1 MDTGT
6 DLRRD
11 DPHDAAEHGDVA
23 EPQAGDEPP
32 ADGGFH
38 LGSGGRRLP
47 QATRARPVPPGVA
60 VDDPTLFFNRELSE
74 IDFNW
79 RVLQQAADERT
90 PLHERVHFLA
100 ITASNLDE
108 LFQKRV
114 GGLKRQRAAGVTEL
128 SPDGRDPAQQLD
140 LVLASSRRL
149 MTDRSRLW
157 REELCPALARIG
169 VEVVDYQQLT
179 QAQRAEADA
188 YFHQT
193 LYAILTPLAVDPTRP
208 FPLIS
213 NLSLSLAVTLEDP
226 TTRVTQF
233 ARVKVSSGLPR
244 WVRFQ
249 GSRRVL
255 PVERLIAHHVHTLF
269 PGMHV
274 TGAYM
279 FSLVRNAYLE
289 HHAEVATDLIERI
302 SDALREQR
310 FAQVVRLDVE
320 VAMPQVLRAFLRD
333 QLEVDDEDVFE
344 ETELLRV
351 VDLHSLVAEPEPALS
366 HERWTPRTTGRLQ
379 TVDGAER
386 DIFSVIREADVLVH
400 HPYESYDSSVL
411 RLLREAAADPAV
423 IGIKQT
429 VYRTN
434 DQSQA
439 MGALLAAAEA
449 GKQVSVLIEIQARFD
464 ERANISWG
472 EVLEEAGVHV
482 AYGVPNLK
490 THAKAI
496 LVIRQE
502 HDGIRCYCHIGTG
515 NYNEKTA
522 QVYCDLSLLTCSKPI
537 GDDLINLFH
546 SLTGYAPAQR
556 YGSLLVAPT
565 FLSDSFVALIEGEIE
580 RQRQHG
586 DGRIIAKMNGLDDV
600 KLIQQLYRA
609 SQAGV
614 SIDLIV
620 RGLCRLRPGIPGI
633 SDNIRVISII
643 GRFLEHDR
651 VYYFG
656 SGGEE
661 RVYLGSADWRRR
673 NLHERV
679 EVVAPVTDDV
689 VKRRIIDTLNLAL
702 SHNRLAWELSSGG
715 SYTQREPA
723 QGEPEVNFQLEL
735 MRRATRTSEAG

>member
-1 MDTGT
+1 MTG
-6 DLRRD
+6 
-11 DPHDAAEHGDVA
+11 
-23 EPQAGDEPP
+23 
-32 ADGGFH
+32 GGH
-38 LGSGGRRLP
+38 HVGSGGRRLP
-47 QATRARPVPPGVA
+47 QATLSRPVPVGVEI
-60 VDDPTLFFNRELSE
+60 DDPSLYFNRELSE

-79 RVLQQAADERT
+79 RVLQQAADVRT
-90 PLHERVHFLA
+90 PLYERLHFLA

-128 SPDGRDPAQQLD
+128 SPDGRDPAQQLE
-140 LVLASSRRL
+140 LVLAASRSL
-149 MTDRSRLW
+149 MQERSRLW
-157 REELCPALARIG
+157 REELCPALAQLG
-169 VEVVDYQQLT
+169 VEVIGYRQLSEP
-179 QAQRAEADA
+179 QRQVADA
-188 YFHQT
+188 YFHQI
-193 LYAILTPLAVDPTRP
+193 LYPILTPLAVDPTRP

-213 NLSLSLAVTLEDP
+213 NLSLSLAVTLTEP
-226 TTRVTQF
+226 SSGIAQF
-233 ARVKVSSGLPR
+233 ARVKVSSALPR

-249 GSRRVL
+249 GSRMVL
-255 PVERLIAHHVHTLF
+255 PVERLIAQHVHTLF
-269 PGMHV
+269 PGMEV
-274 TGAYM
+274 TGAYA

-289 HHAEVATDLIERI
+289 HPAEVATDLIEMI
-302 SDALREQR
+302 SEALREQR

-320 VAMPQVLRAFLRD
+320 EAMPQELREFLRD
-333 QLEVDDEDVFE
+333 QLEVDVEDVFE
-344 ETELLRV
+344 ETELLRI
-351 VDLHSLVAEPEPALS
+351 VDLHSLVADKEPWLS
-366 HERWTPRTTGRLQ
+366 YSRWEPRTISSLQ
-379 TVDGAER
+379 PVDGVER
-386 DIFSVIREADVLVH
+386 DIFSIIREGDVLVH
-400 HPYESYDSSVL
+400 HPYESYDTSVL
-411 RLLREAAADPAV
+411 RLLREAAADPDV

-439 MGALLAAAEA
+439 MDALLAAAEA

-496 LVIRQE
+496 LVIRKEQG
-502 HDGIRCYCHIGTG
+502 GIRCYCHIGTG

-522 QVYCDLSLLTCSKPI
+522 QVYCDLSLLTCDEAI
-537 GDDLINLFH
+537 GADVINLFH

-556 YGSLLVAPT
+556 YGSLLVAPN
-565 FLSDSFVALIEGEIE
+565 FLSSSYMALIEAEIE

-609 SQAGV
+609 SRAGV

-620 RGLCRLRPGIPGI
+620 RGLCRLRPGIAGV
-633 SDNIRVISII
+633 SDNIRVTSII

-656 SGGEE
+656 AGGLE

-679 EVVAPVTDDV
+679 EVIAPVTDET
-689 VKRRIIDTLNLAL
+689 VKLRIIDTLRLAL
-702 SHNRLAWELSSGG
+702 SDNRLSWELGADG
-715 SYTQREPA
+715 SYRQREPA
-723 QGEPEVNFQLEL
+723 QGEREINFQAEL
-735 MRRATRTSEAG
+735 MRRAALHGDAR

>member
-1 MDTGT
+1 VGI
-6 DLRRD
+6 
-11 DPHDAAEHGDVA
+11 
-23 EPQAGDEPP
+23 
-32 ADGGFH
+32 
-38 LGSGGRRLP
+38 
-47 QATRARPVPPGVA
+47 
-60 VDDPTLFFNRELSE
+60 DDPTLFFNRELSE

-90 PLHERVHFLA
+90 PLLERPHFLA
-100 ITASNLDE
+100 ITASNVDE

-149 MTDRSRLW
+149 MTERSRLW
-157 REELCPALARIG
+157 REELCPALGRIG
-169 VEVVDYQQLT
+169 VEVVAYQELT
-179 QAQRAEADA
+179 PAQRDEADA
-188 YFHQT
+188 YFQQA

-213 NLSLSLAVTLEDP
+213 NLSLSLAVTLEEP
-226 TTRVTQF
+226 TTGVTQF

-244 WVRFQ
+244 WVRFA

-255 PVERLIAHHVHTLF
+255 PVERLIAQHVHTLF
-269 PGMHV
+269 PGMTV
-274 TGAYM
+274 TGAYV

-289 HHAEVATDLIERI
+289 HQAEVATDLIEMI

-320 VAMPQVLRAFLRD
+320 AAMPPELREFLRD
-333 QLEVDDEDVFE
+333 QLEVDHEDVFE
-344 ETELLRV
+344 EAELLRM
-351 VDLHSLVAEPEPALS
+351 VDLHSLVADPEPALS
-366 HERWTPRTTGRLQ
+366 YQRWTPQTTSRLQ
-379 TVDGAER
+379 APSGAEP
-386 DIFSVIREADVLVH
+386 DIFAVIRQGDVLVH

-439 MGALLAAAEA
+439 MSALLAAAEA

-464 ERANISWG
+464 EAANISWG

-502 HDGIRCYCHIGTG
+502 QDGIRCYCHIGTG

-556 YGSLLVAPT
+556 YGSLLVAPA
-565 FLSDSFVALIEGEIE
+565 FLSDSFIALIEGEIE

-679 EVVAPVTDDV
+679 EVVAPVSDDA
-689 VKRRIIDTLNLAL
+689 VKRRIVDMLNLAL
-702 SHNRLAWELSSGG
+702 SDNRLAWELSSAG
-715 SYTQREPA
+715 SYRQREA
-723 QGEPEVNFQLEL
+723 ADGEPEINFQLEL
-735 MRRATRTSEAG
+735 MRRAKRTSEPG